1 MYCRNLLLWSKS
13 SNRFIRV
20 AEGSGDNLT
29 DEDIDNG
36 YIDYIYLDIF
46 EYDGNEFL
54 EVDGGVYL
62 LKSNYFEIFSG
73 VDEECSKTKIID
85 YVVHNGIIPGPTV
98 MDGYLYTVLYSEY
111 ASEMK

>member
-29 DEDIDNG
+29 DEEIDNG

-46 EYDGNEFL
+46 ECKFRL
-54 EVDGGVYL
+54 
-62 LKSNYFEIFSG
+62 I
-73 VDEECSKTKIID
+73 
-85 YVVHNGIIPGPTV
+85 
-98 MDGYLYTVLYSEY
+98 
-111 ASEMK
+111 